1 EVILWRGKGAGDFN
15 DDEIDALVVIS
26 SAIGS
31 KLKKSDSH
39 ENISLFSE
47 IGEEELHTLVRRRAQ
62 PGILILNQQG
72 KIEYV
77 NHDAKNLLQSLLIK
91 EASVSSRRTSLPE
104 MIHQLYIQFEEII
117 RYPYDGTIQSGMP
130 TINRVCVHEG
140 IVFLFRALLLQ
151 KQGAKGDTTHIL
163 ILIEKVSRGVRV
175 DQLIKSAPLTKREQ
189 AVVRFLLEGKTNKEV
204 AFSLDIGEYTVK
216 DHVKRIMKKL
226 NVTTRAGIVARVLH
240 QH

>member
-1 EVILWRGKGAGDFN
+1 
-15 DDEIDALVVIS
+15 
-26 SAIGS
+26 
-31 KLKKSDSH
+31 
-39 ENISLFSE
+39 
-47 IGEEELHTLVRRRAQ
+47 
-62 PGILILNQQG
+62 
-72 KIEYV
+72 
-77 NHDAKNLLQSLLIK
+77 
-91 EASVSSRRTSLPE
+91 
-104 MIHQLYIQFEEII
+104 
-117 RYPYDGTIQSGMP
+117 MP